1 MQHPF
6 GGERT
11 ITKAVV
17 LFDAVQGPV
26 VLFDAVQGPDRTSK
40 EYADVLP
47 AG

>member
-6 GGERT
+6 GA

-17 LFDAVQGPV
+17 LFDAVQGP
-26 VLFDAVQGPDRTSK
+26 DPTSK